1 MKAIILCAG
10 LGTRL
15 GDLTRDRPKVM
26 MPVGGKPLL
35 QHHIELLRAQGV
47 TDIGIN
53 LHYLPET
60 ITDYFGDGKKF
71 GVRIRYSL
79 EKEILGTAGGVKQF
93 ASFLGGEP
101 FWVFYGDNL
110 FVLKLETVVNF
121 HREKKSLATI
131 VLFEHHEP
139 WTMGVVETDAN
150 GRVLRFVEKGPRE
163 SCPPKARVNGGI
175 YLLEPRALD
184 YIPKDKPSDFG
195 RDVFPEMLR
204 RGEPLYAMF
213 PGIYLE
219 DIGTPERYAKVQR
232 DFAEGKVKA
241 TGS

>member
-15 GDLTRDRPKVM
+15 GDLTRDKPKVM

-53 LHYLPET
+53 LHYLPDP
-60 ITDYFGDGKKF
+60 ITGYFGDGKKF

-79 EKEILGTAGGVKQF
+79 EKEILGTAGGVKRF
-93 ASFLGGEP
+93 APFLGNEP

-121 HREKKSLATI
+121 HRERKSAATI

-139 WTMGVVETDAN
+139 WTMGVVVTDPN
-150 GRVLRFVEKGPRE
+150 GRVLRFIEKGPRE
-163 SCPPKARVNGGI
+163 SCPAKARVNGGI
-175 YLLEPRALD
+175 YLLEARVLD
-184 YIPKDKPSDFG
+184 YISPDKPSDFG

-204 RGEPLYAMF
+204 RGEPLHALF

-219 DIGTPERYAKVQR
+219 DIGTPERYAKVQK
-232 DFAEGKVKA
+232 DFAEGKVKP
-241 TGS
+241 

>member
-1 MKAIILCAG
+1 MKAVILCAG

-26 MPVGGKPLL
+26 LPVGGKPLL
-35 QHHIELLRAQGV
+35 QRHLELLRAQGV

-53 LHYLPET
+53 LHYLPDA
-60 ITDYFGDGKKF
+60 ITDYFGDGSKF
-71 GVRIRYSL
+71 GVNLHYSH
-79 EKEILGTAGGVKQF
+79 ETEILGTAGGVKRF
-93 ASFLGGEP
+93 APFLGGQP

-110 FVLKLETVVNF
+110 FALKLETVVKF
-121 HREKKSLATI
+121 HRAKKSVATI

-139 WTMGVVETDAN
+139 WTMGVVETDAD

-175 YLLEPRALD
+175 YLLEPRVLS
-184 YIPKDKPSDFG
+184 YIPEDRPSDFG

-219 DIGTPERYAKVQR
+219 DIGTPERYAKVQK
-232 DFAEGKVKA
+232 DFAEGKVKP
-241 TGS
+241 